1 VSDCCLKTGNYFST
15 LVYIRDNIW
24 IQLAWDL
31 KRNHLIIVNS
41 VFKMNSVIVKRMIT
55 MEIVERVI

>member
-1 VSDCCLKTGNYFST
+1 MDPIL
-15 LVYIRDNIW
+15 
-24 IQLAWDL
+24 LAWDL
-31 KRNHLIIVNS
+31 KRNHLIIVYS